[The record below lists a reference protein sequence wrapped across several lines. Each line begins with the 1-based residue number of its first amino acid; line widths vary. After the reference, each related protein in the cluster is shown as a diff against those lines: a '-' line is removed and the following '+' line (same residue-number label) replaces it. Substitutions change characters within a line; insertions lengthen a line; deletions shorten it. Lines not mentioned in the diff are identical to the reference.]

1 MNKRL
6 RVIAGLIYG
15 LIFVGLVTQQA
26 PILAMALLSA
36 VFLASGLL
44 FSPESVNLHA
54 ERTLSARQIN
64 QDDVVHVEL
73 KITNQGAPLET
84 LLIED
89 SLPPGLHIESGS
101 PRAITSLQSGES
113 VQLSYALRAPRG
125 AYHLHGLH
133 TLASDHLG
141 LIQQTQE
148 LAISG
153 RLLALP
159 KVYKLPGVVVRPRR
173 TRVYP
178 GLTPARKGGPGVE
191 FFGLREYQAGD
202 SLRWINDRASVRH
215 QQTLFVN
222 EFEQERA
229 VDIGLILDCRVE
241 TNLFGNNTE
250 LMEHGIKAAATL
262 VESFIATGNRVGLL
276 IYGGTRNWVQPG
288 YGKLQRERI
297 FRVLAAVRLYQSFA
311 VKELANLPTRLF
323 TAGSQLVLIS
333 SLLPEDLPTLIALR
347 AHGYQLLV
355 ISPDPIDFETQLLD
369 DDPAVAQAARLARL
383 ERTFLLRQLRHNG
396 IHIFEWQVDQPF
408 HLAARYAL
416 TRAPAWRINSLVA
429 RA

>member
-15 LIFVGLVTQQA
+15 LLFVGLVTQQA
-26 PILAMALLSA
+26 PILAMAILSIA
-36 VFLASGLL
+36 FLASGLL
-44 FSPESVNLHA
+44 FSPESVNLQA

-64 QDDVVHVEL
+64 QDEIVRVAL
-73 KITNQGAPLET
+73 KISNQGPTLET

-89 SLPPGLHIESGS
+89 TVPVGLQIVSGS
-101 PRAITSLQSGES
+101 PRAVTSLQSGETL
-113 VQLSYALRAPRG
+113 QLSYVLKAPRG
-125 AYHLHGLH
+125 AYHLPGLH
-133 TLASDHLG
+133 ALASDHLG
-141 LIQQTQE
+141 LIQQTRE
-148 LAISG
+148 LTLSA
-153 RLLALP
+153 RFLALP
-159 KVYKLPGVVVRPRR
+159 KVYKLPGVTVRPRR

-178 GLTPARKGGPGVE
+178 GLAPARKGGPGVE

-202 SLRWINDRASVRH
+202 PLRWINDRVSARH

-241 TNLFGNNTE
+241 TNLFGDSAE
-250 LMEHGIKAAATL
+250 LMEHSIKATATL
-262 VESFIATGNRVGLL
+262 VESFITAGNRVGLL

-297 FRVLAAVRLYQSFA
+297 FRVLAAVRLFQSYA
-311 VKELANLPTRLF
+311 AKELANLPTRLF

-333 SLLPEDLPTLIALR
+333 SLLSEDLPTLISLR

-355 ISPDPIDFETQLLD
+355 ISPDPIDFETQFLD

-383 ERTFLLRQLRHNG
+383 ERTFLLRRLRRNG
-396 IHIFEWQVDQPF
+396 IRVFEWRVDQPF
-408 HLAARYAL
+408 HVAARYAL
-416 TRAPAWRINSLVA
+416 TRTPAWRINSGVA

>member
-26 PILAMALLSA
+26 PVLAMAFLCI

-44 FSPESVNLHA
+44 FSPENASLQC
-54 ERTLSARQIN
+54 ERTLSAHQIN
-64 QDDVVHVEL
+64 QDDVVHVDL
-73 KITNQGAPLET
+73 KITNQGSALET

-89 SLPPGLHIESGS
+89 HVPVGLHLESGN
-101 PRAITSLQSGES
+101 PRAITSLQTGET
-113 VQLSYALRAPRG
+113 VKLSYVLRAPRG
-125 AYHLHGLH
+125 AYHLLGIQ
-133 TLASDHLG
+133 TIASDHLG
-141 LIQQTQE
+141 LIQKTQE
-148 LAISG
+148 LALSG
-153 RLLALP
+153 RFLALP
-159 KVYKLPGVVVRPRR
+159 KVYKLPDVVVRPLR

-178 GLTPARKGGPGVE
+178 GMTPARKGGPGVE

-202 SLRWINDRASVRH
+202 PLRWINDRVSARH
-215 QQTLFVN
+215 QQALFVN

-229 VDIGLILDCRVE
+229 VDVGLILDCRVE
-241 TNLFGNNTE
+241 TNLFGENTE
-250 LMEHGIKAAATL
+250 LMEHGIQAAATL
-262 VESFIATGNRVGLL
+262 VESFIKSGNRVGLL

-311 VKELANLPTRLF
+311 AKELSHLPTRLF

-333 SLLPEDLPTLIALR
+333 SLLTEDLPTLIALR

-369 DDPAVAQAARLARL
+369 DQPAVAQAARLARL
-383 ERTFLLRQLRHNG
+383 ERTFLLRQLRRNG
-396 IHIFEWQVDQPF
+396 IRVFEWQVDQPF

-416 TRAPAWRINSLVA
+416 TRAPTWRINSGGA
-429 RA
+429 HA